1 MSFFSAD
8 VSADAVQESTGGAY
22 LSKSGIYD
30 VTLKIVSVDV
40 NNSGAR
46 SLNFNVD
53 YNGSSSTLYG
63 LRLDNNDKTPNF
75 QAKTFNKLCIV
86 AGVERVSD
94 PEVQS
99 HKLGKDGI
107 AKDLAVLTD
116 FTDFECKVRI
126 QEEYS
131 IIPVGKG
138 YNNEGQVKKQLV
150 IKNFYSATG
159 ASADELVNDK
169 PIGEQLA
176 KDEAYAANVT
186 YKDGLTAADITAWEA
201 DKRGGGSSAPAPTTT
216 ATAGGGLFK

>member
-1 MSFFSAD
+1 MSFFNAD

-22 LSKSGIYD
+22 LSNSGIYD

-75 QAKTFNKLCIV
+75 QAKTFNKLLIV

-116 FTDFECKVRI
+116 FTDFNCKIRI

-131 IIPVGKG
+131 KYQGEI
-138 YNNEGQVKKQLV
+138 KKKLI
-150 IKNFYSATG
+150 IKNFYSETG
-159 ASADELVNDK
+159 ASADELVNEK
-169 PIGEQLA
+169 PIGEQLV

-186 YKDGLTAADITAWEA
+186 YKDGLTAADITKWEA
-201 DKRGGGSSAPAPTTT
+201 DKKAAKGGASAPTPTSTP
-216 ATAGGGLFK
+216 AAGGGLFK